1 MRAEYLLLLA
11 GCVAITLPLEAV
23 LGARVYRRPRILA
36 LSLLPV
42 VVVFGAWDLLGIAR
56 GHWWYE
62 PSRISGIM
70 LPGRMPIEELLF
82 FVVVP
87 LCALLTFE
95 GVHRVLALAAR
106 WRGRGVRPAAQAG
119 QRTAAPR
126 DGTGAD
132 RA

>member
-106 WRGRGVRPAAQAG
+106 WRGRAARPAAE
-119 QRTAAPR
+119 TAQHPEDTC
-126 DGTGAD
+126 DGAGAD